1 MSPGK
6 EFGAD
11 RAELSPQQAVFGGL
25 ETFDVVPPGREGV
38 ECAHAAVGLGTGG
51 EKPAGA
57 AGEVRGMVRELG
69 RAQERAAAMN
79 PAADISGSP
88 CRNAATAW

>member
-1 MSPGK
+1 MASLAPPAEGQPRWAL
-6 EFGAD
+6 EGRFGTD

-25 ETFDVVPPGREGV
+25 EALDVVPPGHEGV

-57 AGEVRGMVRELG
+57 TSEVRAMG
-69 RAQERAAAMN
+69 RGERQ
-79 PAADISGSP
+79 PEGRRP
-88 CRNAATAW
+88 